1 MNAPQPI
8 PAPPR
13 QKRATVEELLGAA
26 VRPRTDV
33 RGPVRAGLAGFAL
46 LVVVVFG
53 WLALAP
59 LAGAVIAQGHVV
71 VRGRPQLVQHLDGGI
86 VRTIAVRNGD
96 RVRQGDLLVRLD
108 ETALLA
114 SLEIH
119 RNRLREGNARR
130 ARLESE
136 RDRRDT
142 ILFQDDRAADLAP
155 GDDRVY
161 REDQGKL
168 FATRRI
174 SRLGQVEQLQEKI
187 AQARNQITGVEGILQ
202 ARLEQIAF
210 IEQELKGL
218 RDLLAKGY
226 AAITRVLALERAR
239 AELLGQVAENHA
251 ELARLRNAIRENEIG
266 ILQVERQFQE
276 SVLTE
281 LREVTTQV
289 EDLVQQIIA
298 TTKQLERVEIRA
310 PVHGIVHELAVHT
323 IGGVIP
329 PGGTLMQLIPVDD
342 GVEIEVQVEAQAID
356 SLFPG
361 QAAIIRFPAF
371 NHNIT
376 PELTGAVA
384 RISPSSVVD
393 EKTGF
398 AFYRLGIEVTSAEL
412 VRLGAAQLRPGMP
425 AEAHLAL
432 PERTAL
438 SYLLKPLH
446 DHWKRAMREK

>member
-1 MNAPQPI
+1 MPGAPGWK
-8 PAPPR
+8 AS
-13 QKRATVEELLGAA
+13 ATAA
-26 VRPRTDV
+26 TPSCSVTRS
-33 RGPVRAGLAGFAL
+33 A
-46 LVVVVFG
+46 
-53 WLALAP
+53 
-59 LAGAVIAQGHVV
+59 
-71 VRGRPQLVQHLDGGI
+71 
-86 VRTIAVRNGD
+86 
-96 RVRQGDLLVRLD
+96 
-108 ETALLA
+108 E
-114 SLEIH
+114 
-119 RNRLREGNARR
+119 
-130 ARLESE
+130 
-136 RDRRDT
+136 
-142 ILFQDDRAADLAP
+142 LAP

-187 AQARNQITGVEGILQ
+187 ARARNQITGVEGILQ

-218 RDLLAKGY
+218 RELLAKGY

-239 AELLGQVAENHA
+239 AELLGEVAENHA

-276 SVLTE
+276 AVLTE

-384 RISPSSVVD
+384 RISP
-393 EKTGF
+393 
-398 AFYRLGIEVTSAEL
+398 
-412 VRLGAAQLRPGMP
+412 P
-425 AEAHLAL
+425 AWSMRKRAL
-432 PERTAL
+432 PSIVSGSR
-438 SYLLKPLH
+438 
-446 DHWKRAMREK
+446 